1 MRKISFLRQLGT
13 QLALILIGFFVILP
27 IWGIARLAFDGSL
40 KGRPIEFHL
49 FPRVWSFEP
58 FLQVLDRPY
67 QTVDFMTLLKNSL
80 LVSFGAA
87 LIAMVLGMSLAYA
100 FARFRFPGRQTG
112 LFAILL
118 TAVLPPVAFMT
129 PLYILLSLMKIRTS
143 LLGLVIVYAAFAM
156 PFCIWNMRAAFQSI
170 PKEVEEAAFLD
181 GASDLRSF
189 LFITLPLAL
198 PSIAVAG
205 LIAFLMAYSEFAL
218 GWLFVD
224 KADNVTLA
232 MSIYAIVQTQYGGG
246 AQPWSY
252 LGSLAIIMSI
262 PVVVIFLIFQ
272 RTLLDRMMFGSI
284 SE

>member
-1 MRKISFLRQLGT
+1 MRKISFLRQIAT
-13 QLALILIGFFVILP
+13 QLLLLAVGFFVLLP
-27 IWGIARLAFDGSL
+27 IWGMARLAFDGSL
-40 KGRPIEFHL
+40 RGRPTEFHL
-49 FPRVWSFEP
+49 FPKVWSFEP

-67 QTVDFMTLLKNSL
+67 QTVDFLTLLKNSL
-80 LVSFGAA
+80 LISLGAA

-129 PLYILLSLMKIRTS
+129 PLYIILGLMQLRTT
-143 LLGLVIVYAAFAM
+143 LLGLVIVYAAFGM

-170 PKEVEEAAFLD
+170 PREVEEAAFLD
-181 GASDLRSF
+181 GASDLKSF

-205 LIAFLMAYSEFAL
+205 LIAFLMAYSEFTL

-232 MSIYAIVQTQYGGG
+232 MAIYAIVQTQYSSG

-262 PVVVIFLIFQ
+262 PAVVIFLIFQ
-272 RTLLDRMMFGSI
+272 RTLLDRMMFGTVN
-284 SE
+284 E